1 MSECS
6 GSCGQSSEPVSTGP
20 GCVNKDKIG
29 NNIGLVLLICKIN
42 IMIIVPSS
50 QDVRSQR
57 ELTQNKL

>member
-1 MSECS
+1 MSTS
-6 GSCGQSSEPVSTGP
+6 P

-57 ELTQNKL
+57 ELTQNKKL